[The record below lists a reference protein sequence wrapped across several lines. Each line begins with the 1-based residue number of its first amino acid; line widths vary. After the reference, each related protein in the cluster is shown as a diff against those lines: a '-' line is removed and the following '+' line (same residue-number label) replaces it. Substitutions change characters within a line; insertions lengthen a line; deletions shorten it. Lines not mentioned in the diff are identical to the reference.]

1 MFRPATSLSDR
12 CPLVYPIRW
21 SSRLPWLLS
30 FLHSW
35 QVLYGASGCIAIR
48 VQARRGRPCVCRR
61 VGGQTECIAG
71 HPTADARPA
80 STGTFKRIIFLIRRL
95 LMAIMIEAR
104 GLNKTFRIARRRPGI
119 LGGLRSVLNPEVRVV
134 RAVHDLDLC
143 VERGEMIGFVGPNGA
158 GKSTTIKMLTGILS
172 PTGGYVRVAGLVPI
186 QQRRQLA
193 ARIGVVFGQRTQ
205 LWWDLPLVDSLRLL
219 RHLYRVPEARYNANF
234 ERLREMLDLK
244 EFLDTP
250 VRQLSLG
257 QRMRVDLA
265 AALLHDPELLY
276 LDEPTIGL
284 DVVAKARIREFLLS
298 INAIQGVTVLLTTH
312 DMDDVETLCP
322 RMMIIDHGRKLYD
335 GSVSEIRERFGGE
348 RILITVLDPTEV
360 SAIPHDAQGRPM
372 LADLPEGVRQV
383 RADVPR
389 IWLTF
394 GKDSMP

>member
-1 MFRPATSLSDR
+1 MEAMIEGESLS
-12 CPLVYPIRW
+12 
-21 SSRLPWLLS
+21 
-30 FLHSW
+30 
-35 QVLYGASGCIAIR
+35 
-48 VQARRGRPCVCRR
+48 
-61 VGGQTECIAG
+61 
-71 HPTADARPA
+71 
-80 STGTFKRIIFLIRRL
+80 
-95 LMAIMIEAR
+95 
-104 GLNKTFRIARRRPGI
+104 KTFRVARKRPGL
-119 LGGLRSVLNPEVRVV
+119 LGGLRSVVDPDVRVV
-134 RAVHDLDLC
+134 TAVHELSMYI
-143 VERGEMIGFVGPNGA
+143 ERGEMIGLVGPNGA
-158 GKSTTIKMLTGILS
+158 GKSTTIKLLTGILM
-172 PTGGYVRVAGLVPI
+172 PTGGRVRVAGLDPMR
-186 QQRRQLA
+186 QRRGLA
-193 ARIGVVFGQRTQ
+193 SRIGVVFGQRSQ
-205 LWWDLPLVDSLRLL
+205 LWWDLPLIDSLRLL
-219 RHLYRVPEARYNANF
+219 RHLYRVPEKRHSDNLA
-234 ERLREMLDLK
+234 RLRNMLDLD

-257 QRMRVDLA
+257 QRMRGDLA

-284 DVVAKARIREFLLS
+284 DVVAKARIREFLLA
-298 INAIQGVTVLLTTH
+298 INAEQGVTVLLTTH

-394 GKDSMP
+394 GKDSMPAHELVAWLGTRYSLKDVTFQEPEIEDVIRRIYEEGLLLEEEGVSTHVMHIAT